1 MNLNYLSLPTP
12 NSLSLT
18 CLTLLTTL
26 RTFQVDEL
34 SERSDSELDDLY
46 NLNNFKDDILFKDYD
61 PATDD
66 DEDGEGASVF
76 YVR

>member
-1 MNLNYLSLPTP
+1 MRNVANCSIP
-12 NSLSLT
+12 S
-18 CLTLLTTL
+18 
-26 RTFQVDEL
+26 QVDEL

-66 DEDGEGASVF
+66 DDDDGE
-76 YVR
+76 

>member
-1 MNLNYLSLPTP
+1 MRNVANCSIP
-12 NSLSLT
+12 S
-18 CLTLLTTL
+18 
-26 RTFQVDEL
+26 QVDEL

-61 PATDD
+61 PAADD
-66 DEDGEGASVF
+66 DEEGEGASVY